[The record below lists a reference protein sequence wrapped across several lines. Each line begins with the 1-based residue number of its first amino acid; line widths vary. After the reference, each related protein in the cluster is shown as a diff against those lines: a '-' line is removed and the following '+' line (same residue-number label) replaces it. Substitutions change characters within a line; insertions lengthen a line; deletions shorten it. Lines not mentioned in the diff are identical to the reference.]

1 MYVCMHAWTW
11 HECLAELLIFKLP
24 VLSPQKSFSIG
35 DAAIPNIFLGW
46 SHLTW
51 VKLISRIYSLGKVI
65 GRQVWCAQI
74 LALHDTPN
82 VSGRDPAIG
91 WMRMRSLNCF
101 YFSDFLND
109 CMFSYFWET
118 ERKGFSFLTID
129 LNRRKIVGF
138 LGDTVKDEGS
148 HMFLSGHQVSII
160 WEVSRPTLEASR
172 CVAGSPAMPVLTSMK
187 LRHLPYQ
194 ELYEYKSC
202 AKFLAD
208 FFNYD
213 VWQNLSKQH

>member
-1 MYVCMHAWTW
+1 MFGWASNLQVASLEPSETFF
-11 HECLAELLIFKLP
+11 LDDLISYGWNMISR
-24 VLSPQKSFSIG
+24 VLSWQ
-35 DAAIPNIFLGW
+35 
-46 SHLTW
+46 SHW
-51 VKLISRIYSLGKVI
+51 Y
-65 GRQVWCAQI
+65 QVWCAQI

-91 WMRMRSLNCF
+91 WMRMQSFNCC
-101 YFSDFLND
+101 YLADFSND

-148 HMFLSGHQVSII
+148 HMFLNGHRVSII
-160 WEVSRPTLEASR
+160 WEVSRPSLEASR